1 MSAESNVGDTVS
13 THLYFNTFSQKCCLP
28 SWSFAQHP
36 QTFHHLKTVSIKF
49 IIVGSEFP
57 LWERFQFAKS
67 KQPHVCLLIS
77 KPKLAATLA
86 QGTHKSKFTASS
98 PSSPEVPRQEFQ
110 LWQWVLWKHWADIPL
125 VLKILH
131 KAFTVVSWL
140 IPSRALQSSQWKNSV
155 FWTRVLSPCL
165 WEGTVSLYA
174 DTT

>member
-1 MSAESNVGDTVS
+1 MLSSFLKFCLAPSNVSPPENSFHQIYHCGEWISTVG
-13 THLYFNTFSQKCCLP
+13 T
-28 SWSFAQHP
+28 
-36 QTFHHLKTVSIKF
+36 
-49 IIVGSEFP
+49 
-57 LWERFQFAKS
+57 FQFAKS
-67 KQPHVCLLIS
+67 KQPHVCLLIA

-98 PSSPEVPRQEFQ
+98 PSSPKVPRQEFQ

-140 IPSRALQSSQWKNSV
+140 IPSHALQSSQWKNSV

-165 WEGTVSLYA
+165 WESTVSLYV